1 MDLMENIPNN
11 NNQRKVTGVKI
22 GFIIV
27 VILIILLIIAA
38 GGIWVYSQQILSSQF
53 KFNLDGKRQSNYS
66 NNLFLFQNDKVYISI
81 RDIAPLLGYNVY
93 NGGYGEYTEDKSKCY
108 VNNSKEIVSFETNSD
123 KMYKYNVAGTE
134 SGEGQ
139 SFDIDSPILSSGS
152 NMYISSEGLSRA
164 FNVRFDYNTAKNE
177 VSIFGLSYLANYYS
191 GQITNAAI
199 TTKTSGLSE
208 SIIYNN
214 QKALLYNLVV
224 IRDETTKQYGVAS
237 LANPTNTIIGTRY
250 SSIEFME
257 GSNDFIVK
265 TSDNKMGII
274 GSDGITKVRL
284 EYDDIKELDK
294 NLGLYL
300 VTSNNKQGVV
310 NSNGK
315 VIVYQDYDQ
324 IGLPNTINDTNVT
337 NKYILMDNCIPVKRN
352 NKWGLIDINGN
363 EITTLQYDGFG
374 CDADTSDSRYSDVL
388 IIPDL
393 NGIVVELDEVN
404 GNTKTKKYGVVT
416 SDGNLFINIVLDSI
430 YSVTAQGET
439 TYYATFQGQVID
451 LVDFVR
457 QQTESWEQNNA
468 NNGGESSNTVED
480 TNTTAN
486 ETTNSSQNNVNVNSQ
501 NNN

>member
-11 NNQRKVTGVKI
+11 NPKKVTGIKI

-27 VILIILLIIAA
+27 IILIIMLIIAA
-38 GGIWVYSQQILSSQF
+38 GFIWIYSQQILSLQF

-66 NNLFLFQNDKVYISI
+66 DNLFIFQNDKIYISI

-93 NGGYGEYTEDKSKCY
+93 NGGYGEYTEDKAKCY
-108 VNNSKEIVSFETNSD
+108 VNNSKEIVSFETNSN
-123 KMYKYNVAGTE
+123 KIYKYSVTNTGN
-134 SGEGQ
+134 SEGQ
-139 SFDIDSPILSSGS
+139 TFEINEPILSSGS
-152 NMYISSEGLSRA
+152 NMYITSDGLVRA
-164 FNVRFDYNTAKNE
+164 FNVRFDYSAASNE
-177 VSIFGLSYLANYYS
+177 VSIFSLSYLANYYS
-191 GQITNAAI
+191 SQITNAAI
-199 TTKTSGLSE
+199 TATTSSLSE
-208 SIIYNN
+208 SVIYNN
-214 QKALLYNLVV
+214 QKALLYNLV
-224 IRDETTKQYGVAS
+224 IIKDETTKQYGVAS
-237 LANPTNTIIGTRY
+237 LTNPANTIIGVRY

-284 EYDDIKELDK
+284 EYDNINELDK

-324 IGLPNTINDTNVT
+324 IGLSNSINDSNVT

-363 EITTLQYDGFG
+363 EIVPLQYDGFG
-374 CDADTSDSRYSDVL
+374 CDANTSVDSRYSDVL

-404 GNTKTKKYGVVT
+404 GNTKTPKYGVVT
-416 SDGNLFINIVLDSI
+416 PDGNLFISVVLDSV
-430 YSVTAQGET
+430 YSVTTQGET
-439 TYYATFQGQVID
+439 TYYATFQGQVLD

-457 QQTESWEQNNA
+457 QQT
-468 NNGGESSNTVED
+468 GG
-480 TNTTAN
+480 
-486 ETTNSSQNNVNVNSQ
+486 
-501 NNN
+501 

>member
-1 MDLMENIPNN
+1 MDLMENIPDNN
-11 NNQRKVTGVKI
+11 PKKVTGIKI

-38 GGIWVYSQQILSSQF
+38 GAIWIYSQKILSSQF

-66 NNLFLFQNDKVYISI
+66 DNLFLFQNNKVYISI

-108 VNNSKEIVSFETNSD
+108 VNNSKEIVSFETNSN
-123 KMYKYNVAGTE
+123 KIYKYNVIGTE
-134 SGEGQ
+134 NSEGQ

-152 NMYISSEGLSRA
+152 NMYISSEGLVRA
-164 FNVRFDYNTAKNE
+164 FNVRFDYSATNNE

-214 QKALLYNLVV
+214 QKALLYNLVI
-224 IRDETTKQYGVAS
+224 IRDDTTKQYGVAS

-468 NNGGESSNTVED
+468 NNGGENSNTVED

-486 ETTNSSQNNVNVNSQ
+486 ETANSSQNNVNVNSQ

>member
-1 MDLMENIPNN
+1 MDLMENIPDNN
-11 NNQRKVTGVKI
+11 PKKVTGIKI

-38 GGIWVYSQQILSSQF
+38 GAIWIYSQKILSSQF

-66 NNLFLFQNDKVYISI
+66 DNLFLFQNEKVYISI

-108 VNNSKEIVSFETNSD
+108 VNNSKEIVSFETNSN
-123 KMYKYNVAGTE
+123 KIYKYNVIGTE
-134 SGEGQ
+134 NSEGQ

-152 NMYISSEGLSRA
+152 NMYISSEGLVRA
-164 FNVRFDYNTAKNE
+164 FNVRFDYSATNNE

-214 QKALLYNLVV
+214 QKALLYNLVI
-224 IRDETTKQYGVAS
+224 IRDDTTKQYGVAS

-363 EITTLQYDGFG
+363 EIAPIQYDGLG

-388 IIPDL
+388 IIPEL

-439 TYYATFQGQVID
+439 TYYATFQGQVLD

-468 NNGGESSNTVED
+468 NNGGENSNAVED

-486 ETTNSSQNNVNVNSQ
+486 ETANSSQNNVNVNSQ

>member
-11 NNQRKVTGVKI
+11 NPKKVTGIKI

-27 VILIILLIIAA
+27 VILIIILIIAA
-38 GGIWVYSQQILSSQF
+38 GAIWIYSQQILSSQF
-53 KFNLDGKRQSNYS
+53 KFDLDGKRQSNYS
-66 NNLFLFQNDKVYISI
+66 ESLFLFQNDKVYISI

-123 KMYKYNVAGTE
+123 KIYKYSVTS
-134 SGEGQ
+134 SGNSEGQ

-152 NMYISSEGLSRA
+152 NMYISSDGLVRA
-164 FNVRFDYNTAKNE
+164 FNVRFDYNTENNE
-177 VSIFGLSYLANYYS
+177 VLIFSLSYLANYYS

-199 TTKTSGLSE
+199 TTSTSSLSE

-214 QKALLYNLVV
+214 QKALLYNLV
-224 IRDETTKQYGVAS
+224 IIKDDTTKQYGVAS

-363 EITTLQYDGFG
+363 EIASLQYDGFG

-393 NGIVVELDEVN
+393 DGIVVELDEVN
-404 GNTKTKKYGVVT
+404 GNTKTPKYGVVKA
-416 SDGNLFINIVLDSI
+416 DGTLFINIVLDSI
-430 YSVTAQGET
+430 YSVTTQGET
-439 TYYATFQGQVID
+439 TYYATFQGQVLD

-457 QQTESWEQNNA
+457 QQTESYEQNNT
-468 NNGGESSNTVED
+468 NNSGTENN
-480 TNTTAN
+480 TNTN
-486 ETTNSSQNNVNVNSQ
+486 ETTNSAQNTNQNNVNVNS
-501 NNN
+501 

>member
-11 NNQRKVTGVKI
+11 NPKKVTGIKI

-38 GGIWVYSQQILSSQF
+38 GAIWIYSQQILSSQF
-53 KFNLDGKRQSNYS
+53 KFDLDGKRQSNYS
-66 NNLFLFQNDKVYISI
+66 ESLFLFQNDKVYISI

-123 KMYKYNVAGTE
+123 KIYKYSVTS
-134 SGEGQ
+134 SGNSEGQ

-152 NMYISSEGLSRA
+152 NMYISSDGLVRA
-164 FNVRFDYNTAKNE
+164 FNVRFDYNTGNNE
-177 VSIFGLSYLANYYS
+177 VSIFSLSYLANYYS

-199 TTKTSGLSE
+199 TTSTSGLSE
-208 SIIYNN
+208 SVIYNN

-224 IRDETTKQYGVAS
+224 IKDDTTKQYGVAS

-324 IGLPNTINDTNVT
+324 IGLSNTINDSNVT

-363 EITTLQYDGFG
+363 EIAPLQYDGFG
-374 CDADTSDSRYSDVL
+374 CDADSSDSRYSDVL

-439 TYYATFQGQVID
+439 TYYATFQGQVLD

-468 NNGGESSNTVED
+468 NNSGTENN
-480 TNTTAN
+480 TNTN
-486 ETTNSSQNNVNVNSQ
+486 ETTNSAQNTNQNNVNVNS
-501 NNN
+501 

>member
-11 NNQRKVTGVKI
+11 NPKKVTGIKI

-38 GGIWVYSQQILSSQF
+38 GAIWIYSQQILSSQF
-53 KFNLDGKRQSNYS
+53 KFDLDGKRQSNYS
-66 NNLFLFQNDKVYISI
+66 ESLFVFQNDKIYISI

-123 KMYKYNVAGTE
+123 KIYKYSVTS
-134 SGEGQ
+134 SGNSEGQ

-152 NMYISSEGLSRA
+152 NMYISSDGLVRA
-164 FNVRFDYNTAKNE
+164 FNVRFDYNTENNE
-177 VSIFGLSYLANYYS
+177 VLIFSLSYLANYYS

-199 TTKTSGLSE
+199 TTSTSSLSE

-224 IRDETTKQYGVAS
+224 IKDDTTKQYGVAS
-237 LANPTNTIIGTRY
+237 LSNPTNTIIGTRY

-265 TSDNKMGII
+265 TLDNKMGII

-337 NKYILMDNCIPVKRN
+337 NKYILLDNCIPVKRN

-363 EITTLQYDGFG
+363 EIAPLQYDGFG
-374 CDADTSDSRYSDVL
+374 CDADSSDSRYSDVL

-416 SDGNLFINIVLDSI
+416 SDGNLFINIVLDSV

-468 NNGGESSNTVED
+468 NNSGTENN
-480 TNTTAN
+480 TNTN
-486 ETTNSSQNNVNVNSQ
+486 ETTNSAQNTNQNNVNVNS
-501 NNN
+501 

>member
-11 NNQRKVTGVKI
+11 NPKKVTGIKI

-38 GGIWVYSQQILSSQF
+38 GAIWIYSQQILSSQF
-53 KFNLDGKRQSNYS
+53 KFDLDGKRQSNYS
-66 NNLFLFQNDKVYISI
+66 ESLFLFQNDKVYISI

-123 KMYKYNVAGTE
+123 KIYKYSVTS
-134 SGEGQ
+134 SGNSEGQ

-152 NMYISSEGLSRA
+152 NMYISSDGLVRA
-164 FNVRFDYNTAKNE
+164 FNVRFDYNTENNE
-177 VSIFGLSYLANYYS
+177 VLIFSLSYLSNYYS

-199 TTKTSGLSE
+199 TTSTSSLSE

-224 IRDETTKQYGVAS
+224 IKDDTTKQYGVVS
-237 LANPTNTIIGTRY
+237 LSNPTNTIIGTRY

-337 NKYILMDNCIPVKRN
+337 NKYILLDNCIPVKRN

-363 EITTLQYDGFG
+363 EIAPLQYDGFG
-374 CDADTSDSRYSDVL
+374 CDADSSDSRYSDVL

-416 SDGNLFINIVLDSI
+416 SDGNLFINIVLDSV

-457 QQTESWEQNNA
+457 QQTESYEQNNT
-468 NNGGESSNTVED
+468 NNSGTENN
-480 TNTTAN
+480 TNTN
-486 ETTNSSQNNVNVNSQ
+486 ETTNSAQNTNQNNVNVNS
-501 NNN
+501 

>member
-11 NNQRKVTGVKI
+11 NPKKVTGIKI

-38 GGIWVYSQQILSSQF
+38 GAIWIYSQQILSSQF
-53 KFNLDGKRQSNYS
+53 KFDLDGKRQSNYS
-66 NNLFLFQNDKVYISI
+66 ESLFLFQNDKVYISI

-93 NGGYGEYTEDKSKCY
+93 NGGYGEYTEDKAKCY

-123 KMYKYNVAGTE
+123 KIYKYSVTS
-134 SGEGQ
+134 SGDSEGQ
-139 SFDIDSPILSSGS
+139 SFDLDSPILSSGS
-152 NMYISSEGLSRA
+152 NMYISSDGLVRA
-164 FNVRFDYNTAKNE
+164 FNVRFDYNTENNE
-177 VSIFGLSYLANYYS
+177 VLIFSLSYLANYYS

-199 TTKTSGLSE
+199 TTSTSSLSE

-224 IRDETTKQYGVAS
+224 IKDDTTKQYGVAS
-237 LANPTNTIIGTRY
+237 LSNPTNTIIGTRY

-265 TSDNKMGII
+265 TLDNKMGII
-274 GSDGITKVRL
+274 GSNGITKVRL

-337 NKYILMDNCIPVKRN
+337 NKYILLDNCIPVKRN

-363 EITTLQYDGFG
+363 EIAPLQYDGFG
-374 CDADTSDSRYSDVL
+374 CDADSSDSRYSDVL

-416 SDGNLFINIVLDSI
+416 SDGNLFINIVLDSV

-468 NNGGESSNTVED
+468 NNSGTENN
-480 TNTTAN
+480 TNTN
-486 ETTNSSQNNVNVNSQ
+486 ETTNSAQNTNQNNVNVNS
-501 NNN
+501 

>member
-11 NNQRKVTGVKI
+11 NPKKVTGIKI

-38 GGIWVYSQQILSSQF
+38 GAIWIYSQQILSSQF
-53 KFNLDGKRQSNYS
+53 KFDLDGKRQSNYS
-66 NNLFLFQNDKVYISI
+66 ESLFLFQNDKVYISI

-123 KMYKYNVAGTE
+123 KIYKYSVTS
-134 SGEGQ
+134 SGNSEGQ

-152 NMYISSEGLSRA
+152 NMYISSDGLVRT
-164 FNVRFDYNTAKNE
+164 FNVRFDYNTGNNE
-177 VSIFGLSYLANYYS
+177 VSIFSLSYLANYYS

-199 TTKTSGLSE
+199 TTSTSGLSE
-208 SIIYNN
+208 SVIYNN

-224 IRDETTKQYGVAS
+224 IKDDTTKQYGVAS

-324 IGLPNTINDTNVT
+324 IGLSNTINDSNVT

-363 EITTLQYDGFG
+363 EIAPLQYDGFG
-374 CDADTSDSRYSDVL
+374 CDADSSDSRYSDVL

-439 TYYATFQGQVID
+439 TYYATFQGQVLD

-457 QQTESWEQNNA
+457 QQTESYEQNNA
-468 NNGGESSNTVED
+468 NNGGENSNTVE
-480 TNTTAN
+480 NTTAN
-486 ETTNSSQNNVNVNSQ
+486 NM
-501 NNN
+501 

>member
-1 MDLMENIPNN
+1 MLNKFEETKRK
-11 NNQRKVTGVKI
+11 QRFGLRKLKVGVAS
-22 GFIIV
+22 V
-27 VILIILLIIAA
+27 LL
-38 GGIWVYSQQILSSQF
+38 GVTVWG
-53 KFNLDGKRQSNYS
+53 FNL
-66 NNLFLFQNDKVYISI
+66 
-81 RDIAPLLGYNVY
+81 A
-93 NGGYGEYTEDKSKCY
+93 
-108 VNNSKEIVSFETNSD
+108 
-123 KMYKYNVAGTE
+123 
-134 SGEGQ
+134 GQ
-139 SFDIDSPILSSGS
+139 SVPLAHADVVSASETSEKTADPLVSAPQSAASGASS
-152 NMYISSEGLSRA
+152 NQ
-164 FNVRFDYNTAKNE
+164 
-177 VSIFGLSYLANYYS
+177 VSIFSLSYLANYYS
-191 GQITNAAI
+191 SQITNAAI
-199 TTKTSGLSE
+199 TTATSSLAE
-208 SIIYNN
+208 SVIYNN
-214 QKALLYNLVV
+214 QKALLYNL
-224 IRDETTKQYGVAS
+224 IIIKDETTKQYGVAS
-237 LANPTNTIIGTRY
+237 LANPSNTIIGTRY

-284 EYDDIKELDK
+284 EYDNIKELDK

-300 VTSNNKQGVV
+300 VTTNNKQGVV

-324 IGLPNTINDTNVT
+324 IGLPNTINDSNVT

-363 EITTLQYDGFG
+363 EIAPLQYDGFG
-374 CDADTSDSRYSDVL
+374 CDADSSDSRYSDVL

-468 NNGGESSNTVED
+468 NNGGENANTVE
-480 TNTTAN
+480 NTTAN
-486 ETTNSSQNNVNVNSQ
+486 EIANSNQDVNQNDIQNNVNVNG
-501 NNN
+501 

>member
-11 NNQRKVTGVKI
+11 NPKKVTGIKI

-38 GGIWVYSQQILSSQF
+38 GAIWIYSQQLLSSQF
-53 KFNLDGKRQSNYS
+53 NFDLDGKRQSNYS
-66 NNLFLFQNDKVYISI
+66 ESLFLFQNDKVYISI

-123 KMYKYNVAGTE
+123 KIYKYSVTS
-134 SGEGQ
+134 SGNSEGQ

-152 NMYISSEGLSRA
+152 NMYISSDGLVRA
-164 FNVRFDYNTAKNE
+164 FNVRFDYNTGNNE
-177 VSIFGLSYLANYYS
+177 VSIFSLSYLANYYS

-199 TTKTSGLSE
+199 TTSTSSLSE
-208 SIIYNN
+208 SVIYNN

-224 IRDETTKQYGVAS
+224 IKDDTTKQYGVAS

-324 IGLPNTINDTNVT
+324 IGLSNTINDSNVT

-363 EITTLQYDGFG
+363 EIAPLQYDGFG
-374 CDADTSDSRYSDVL
+374 CDADSSDSRYSDVL

-439 TYYATFQGQVID
+439 TYYATFQGQVLD

-457 QQTESWEQNNA
+457 QQTESYEQNNA
-468 NNGGESSNTVED
+468 NNGGENSNTVE
-480 TNTTAN
+480 NTTAN
-486 ETTNSSQNNVNVNSQ
+486 NM
-501 NNN
+501 